1 MKFEHLKRKN
11 YFLNLMKIKKQK
23 LKLGLV
29 SFEIQPIFFNGIK
42 IYEFMEMRYSRQDT
56 TKDDESKI
64 TTRLEKLKWK
74 WTLSHIISL
83 FIVLFFIWNYLYLN
97 IYLYYF
103 NLILPTQ
110 SLFFIDSLPNNLL
123 LDLIF
128 KNNFNIFTK
137 LDLLN
142 KINTEIVSFLIQLL
156 NL

>member
-142 KINTEIVSFLIQLL
+142 KINTEIVSFLIQLM